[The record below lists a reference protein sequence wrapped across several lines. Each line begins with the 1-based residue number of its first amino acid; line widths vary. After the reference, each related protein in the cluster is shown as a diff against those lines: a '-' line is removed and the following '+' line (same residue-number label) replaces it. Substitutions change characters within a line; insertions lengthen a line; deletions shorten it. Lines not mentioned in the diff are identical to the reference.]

1 MIAMQLYNTYRKGL
15 QLFAMFTRDGHPK
28 GLIWAGSAEAA
39 LGRAERIAG
48 SGATVGRA

>member
-1 MIAMQLYNTYRKGL
+1 MQLFNVYRKGL
-15 QLFAMFTRDGHPK
+15 QLFILYTRDGHPK
-28 GLIWAGSAEAA
+28 GMLWAGSSEAA